1 MVNINGK
8 TIADALTD
16 GMNNGLQWLAPFIS
30 KDNLPSDVF
39 CTIDLVRLNLLLIEK
54 TYREMQN
61 FFHMF
66 HIK

>member
-30 KDNLPSDVF
+30 
-39 CTIDLVRLNLLLIEK
+39 
-54 TYREMQN
+54 
-61 FFHMF
+61 
-66 HIK
+66 